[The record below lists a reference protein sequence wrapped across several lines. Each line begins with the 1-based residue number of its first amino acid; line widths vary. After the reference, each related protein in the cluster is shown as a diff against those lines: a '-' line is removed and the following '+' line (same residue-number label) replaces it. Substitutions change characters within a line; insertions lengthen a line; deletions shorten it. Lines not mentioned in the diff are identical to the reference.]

1 MATASEPAFYPH
13 LRTVPL
19 ALVIVWLVAGS
30 VAAAPERS
38 AADLAA
44 AASARVQAVI
54 DQMKARLGV
63 QVVVKASLV
72 SGNPLL
78 VSVEPGS
85 TPESAFHLSF
95 DQEFL
100 AQLDDDELT
109 AVVAHELGHVWI
121 FTHHPYLQTER
132 LANDIA
138 MRVVSRDVLVRV
150 YTKVWER
157 SGSKGDVVRVLG
169 AQD

>member
-1 MATASEPAFYPH
+1 MAVGSEPALYLH
-13 LRTVPL
+13 VRTVPL
-19 ALVIVWLVAGS
+19 ALVIVWLLAGS
-30 VAAAPERS
+30 VTAAPERS

-44 AASARVQAVI
+44 AATARVQGVI

-63 QVVVKASLV
+63 QVAVTASMV
-72 SGNPLL
+72 TGNPLL
-78 VSVEPGS
+78 VSVEAGS
-85 TPESAFHLSF
+85 SPESAFLLSF

-100 AQLDDDELT
+100 AQLDDDELN

-121 FTHHPYLQTER
+121 FTHHPFLQTER

-169 AQD
+169 TQ